1 MESSFFLLSFV
12 GLPFPIDDEEADM
25 KKLGQSFRVI
35 TEGKENTSRLPEIND
50 DYLGK
55 EQTSEEGDDDV
66 EKASKTAHTVGDTLA
81 GVLEDKA
88 EVSSEKD
95 FENFQAELKA

>member
-1 MESSFFLLSFV
+1 MEGAFFLLSFV
-12 GLPFPIDDEEADM
+12 GLPIPIDDEEADM

-50 DYLGK
+50 DLGK
-55 EQTSEEGDDDV
+55 EQTSEDGDDDV